1 MDVLERLG
9 EGFGEE
15 FEVGAIELGGGD
27 EGEVAVAG
35 DGDQFLQDAGGKLL
49 ESRRLENHE
58 EANPA
63 TSNNQQPTSN
73 IQ

>member
-1 MDVLERLG
+1 MRQLGGDGTYVVDVFEGLG

-35 DGDQFLQDAGGKLL
+35 DGD
-49 ESRRLENHE
+49 
-58 EANPA
+58 
-63 TSNNQQPTSN
+63 
-73 IQ
+73 

>member
-1 MDVLERLG
+1 MH
-9 EGFGEE
+9 
-15 FEVGAIELGGGD
+15 
-27 EGEVAVAG
+27 
-35 DGDQFLQDAGGKLL
+35 GGKLL

-63 TSNNQQPTSN
+63 TTNNQHPTSN

>member
-1 MDVLERLG
+1 MNGERA
-9 EGFGEE
+9 
-15 FEVGAIELGGGD
+15 EVKGNRMH
-27 EGEVAVAG
+27 
-35 DGDQFLQDAGGKLL
+35 GGKLL

-63 TSNNQQPTSN
+63 TTNNQHPTSN